1 MILMI
6 DNYDSFT
13 FNIVQYLGQMGE
25 NVQVYRNDKIKM
37 EEIRRLKPQAIF
49 LSPGPCTPREAGITV
64 DVIREFYKDVPIM
77 GICLGHQSIGYAF
90 GAEVVRASRI
100 MHGKTSPIINDGK
113 TIFAGLPN
121 PFSAGRY
128 HSLLV
133 ARETLPACLEISAE
147 TAEGEIMGLRHK
159 EYPVEGIQFH
169 PESVLTPQGKRIIK
183 KLFEIYRTKGASVMI
198 KEAIEK
204 AVNKTD
210 LREAEMMAAMDE
222 IMEGIATPAQIAAL
236 ITALRMK
243 GETVEEVTGA
253 ARIMRQKATR
263 VNACA
268 TTIVDTCGTGGDKL
282 NTFNISTTAAF
293 VVAAAG
299 IVVAKHGNRA
309 VSSGCGSADVLE
321 ALGVNISAGQEIVE
335 ECIQQIGI
343 GFLFA
348 PKLHGAMKY
357 AIGPRREIGIRTIFN
372 MLGPLTNPAGATAQL
387 LGVYDPKLTEMFADV
402 LKNMGTKRAFV
413 VHGLDGLDEVTI
425 TGETRVAELKDG
437 IVRTYNINPMD
448 YFGRVDPLEAIRGG
462 DPTVNA
468 QITRD
473 VLSGKNGA
481 CRNVVLI
488 NAALAI
494 VAGEK
499 AQNIKEGIKVAA
511 DCIDSGAAVKKLQSL
526 IEMSNS

>member
-1 MILMI
+1 
-6 DNYDSFT
+6 
-13 FNIVQYLGQMGE
+13 
-25 NVQVYRNDKIKM
+25 
-37 EEIRRLKPQAIF
+37 
-49 LSPGPCTPREAGITV
+49 
-64 DVIREFYKDVPIM
+64 
-77 GICLGHQSIGYAF
+77 
-90 GAEVVRASRI
+90 
-100 MHGKTSPIINDGK
+100 
-113 TIFAGLPN
+113 
-121 PFSAGRY
+121 
-128 HSLLV
+128 
-133 ARETLPACLEISAE
+133 
-147 TAEGEIMGLRHK
+147 
-159 EYPVEGIQFH
+159 
-169 PESVLTPQGKRIIK
+169 
-183 KLFEIYRTKGASVMI
+183 MI

-204 AVNKTD
+204 AVQKTD
-210 LREAEMMAAMDE
+210 VTEAEMMAAMDE
-222 IMEGIATPAQIAAL
+222 IMEGIATTAQIAAF

-263 VNACA
+263 INACA
-268 TTIVDTCGTGGDKL
+268 STIVDTCGTGGDKL

-293 VVAAAG
+293 VAAAAG
-299 IVVAKHGNRA
+299 LTVAKHGNRA

-321 ALGVNISAGQEIVE
+321 ALGVNISADQDIVE
-335 ECIQQIGI
+335 ECVQQIGI

-387 LGVYDPKLTEMFADV
+387 LGVYDKKLTEMFADV

-437 IVRTYNINPMD
+437 IVRTYNINPVD
-448 YFGRVDPLEAIRGG
+448 YFGRIDTIDSIRGG
-462 DPTVNA
+462 DPVVNA
-468 QITRD
+468 QIAKD

-499 AQNIKEGIKVAA
+499 ADNIKKGIQVAA
-511 DCIDSGAAVKKLQSL
+511 DCIDSGAAIKKLKSL
-526 IEMSNS
+526 IELSNS

>member
-1 MILMI
+1 
-6 DNYDSFT
+6 
-13 FNIVQYLGQMGE
+13 
-25 NVQVYRNDKIKM
+25 
-37 EEIRRLKPQAIF
+37 
-49 LSPGPCTPREAGITV
+49 
-64 DVIREFYKDVPIM
+64 
-77 GICLGHQSIGYAF
+77 
-90 GAEVVRASRI
+90 
-100 MHGKTSPIINDGK
+100 
-113 TIFAGLPN
+113 
-121 PFSAGRY
+121 
-128 HSLLV
+128 
-133 ARETLPACLEISAE
+133 
-147 TAEGEIMGLRHK
+147 
-159 EYPVEGIQFH
+159 
-169 PESVLTPQGKRIIK
+169 
-183 KLFEIYRTKGASVMI
+183 MI
-198 KEAIEK
+198 KEAIDK
-204 AVNKTD
+204 AVRNID
-210 LREAEMMAAMDE
+210 LREAEMMAAMEE
-222 IMEGIATPAQIAAL
+222 IMGGEATPAQIGAF
-236 ITALRMK
+236 ITALRIK

-282 NTFNISTTAAF
+282 NTFNISTTTAF

-299 IVVAKHGNRA
+299 IIVAKHGNRA

-321 ALGVNISAGQEIVE
+321 ALGVNISVNQEIVE

-437 IVRTYNINPMD
+437 IVRTYNIHPKD
-448 YFGRVDPLEAIRGG
+448 YVGNTYPLNDIRGG

-473 VLSGKNGA
+473 VLSGKPGA
-481 CRNVVLI
+481 CRDVVLM
-488 NAALAI
+488 NAAVAI

-499 AQNIKEGIKVAA
+499 AADIKEGVGLAA
-511 DCIDSGAAVKKLQSL
+511 DCIDSGAAVKRLQAL

>member
-1 MILMI
+1 
-6 DNYDSFT
+6 
-13 FNIVQYLGQMGE
+13 
-25 NVQVYRNDKIKM
+25 
-37 EEIRRLKPQAIF
+37 
-49 LSPGPCTPREAGITV
+49 
-64 DVIREFYKDVPIM
+64 
-77 GICLGHQSIGYAF
+77 
-90 GAEVVRASRI
+90 
-100 MHGKTSPIINDGK
+100 
-113 TIFAGLPN
+113 
-121 PFSAGRY
+121 
-128 HSLLV
+128 
-133 ARETLPACLEISAE
+133 
-147 TAEGEIMGLRHK
+147 
-159 EYPVEGIQFH
+159 
-169 PESVLTPQGKRIIK
+169 
-183 KLFEIYRTKGASVMI
+183 MI
-198 KEAIEK
+198 KEAIDK
-204 AVNKTD
+204 AVQKIN
-210 LREAEMMAAMDE
+210 LPEAEMMAAMEE
-222 IMEGIATPAQIAAL
+222 IMEGTATPAQIGAL

-268 TTIVDTCGTGGDKL
+268 TTIIDTCGTGGDRL
-282 NTFNISTTAAF
+282 NTFNISTTTAF
-293 VVAAAG
+293 VAAAAG

-321 ALGVNISAGQEIVE
+321 ALGVNISVGQEIVE

-437 IVRTYNINPMD
+437 IIRTYNIHPRD
-448 YFGRVDPLEAIRGG
+448 YVGQIHELAAIRGG
-462 DPTVNA
+462 DPAANA

-473 VLSGKNGA
+473 VLSGKKGA
-481 CRNVVLI
+481 CRDVVLL
-488 NAALAI
+488 NAALAV

-499 AQNIKEGIKVAA
+499 ADNMKDGIRLAA
-511 DCIDSGAAVKKLQSL
+511 ECIDSGAAVKKLQAL

>member
-1 MILMI
+1 
-6 DNYDSFT
+6 
-13 FNIVQYLGQMGE
+13 
-25 NVQVYRNDKIKM
+25 
-37 EEIRRLKPQAIF
+37 
-49 LSPGPCTPREAGITV
+49 
-64 DVIREFYKDVPIM
+64 
-77 GICLGHQSIGYAF
+77 
-90 GAEVVRASRI
+90 
-100 MHGKTSPIINDGK
+100 
-113 TIFAGLPN
+113 
-121 PFSAGRY
+121 
-128 HSLLV
+128 
-133 ARETLPACLEISAE
+133 
-147 TAEGEIMGLRHK
+147 
-159 EYPVEGIQFH
+159 
-169 PESVLTPQGKRIIK
+169 
-183 KLFEIYRTKGASVMI
+183 MI

-204 AVNKTD
+204 AVQNED
-210 LREAEMMAAMDE
+210 LTEAEMMDAMDE
-222 IMEGIATPAQIAAL
+222 IMEGAATPAQIAAL
-236 ITALRMK
+236 MTALRMK
-243 GETVEEVTGA
+243 GETVNEVTGA

-299 IVVAKHGNRA
+299 ITVAKHGNRA

-321 ALGVNISAGQEIVE
+321 ALGVNISADQEIVE
-335 ECIQQIGI
+335 ECVQQIGI

-357 AIGPRREIGIRTIFN
+357 AIGPRREIGVRTIFN

-425 TGETRVAELKDG
+425 TGETRVAELNDG
-437 IVRTYNINPMD
+437 IVRTYNINPVD
-448 YFGRVDPLEAIRGG
+448 YFGRIDSLDSIRGG
-462 DPTVNA
+462 DPSVNA
-468 QITRD
+468 QISRD

-481 CRNVVLI
+481 GRNVVLI

-499 AQNIKEGIKVAA
+499 ASDIREGLAVAA
-511 DCIDSGAAVKKLQSL
+511 DCLDSGTAVKKLQAL
-526 IEMSNS
+526 IELSNS

>member
-1 MILMI
+1 
-6 DNYDSFT
+6 
-13 FNIVQYLGQMGE
+13 
-25 NVQVYRNDKIKM
+25 
-37 EEIRRLKPQAIF
+37 
-49 LSPGPCTPREAGITV
+49 
-64 DVIREFYKDVPIM
+64 
-77 GICLGHQSIGYAF
+77 
-90 GAEVVRASRI
+90 
-100 MHGKTSPIINDGK
+100 
-113 TIFAGLPN
+113 
-121 PFSAGRY
+121 
-128 HSLLV
+128 
-133 ARETLPACLEISAE
+133 
-147 TAEGEIMGLRHK
+147 
-159 EYPVEGIQFH
+159 
-169 PESVLTPQGKRIIK
+169 
-183 KLFEIYRTKGASVMI
+183 MI
-198 KEAIEK
+198 KEAIDK
-204 AVNKTD
+204 AVRRID
-210 LREAEMMAAMDE
+210 LPEAEMMAAMEE
-222 IMEGIATPAQIAAL
+222 IMGGEATPAQIGSF

-268 TTIVDTCGTGGDKL
+268 TTIMDTCGTGGDRL
-282 NTFNISTTAAF
+282 NTFNVSTTTAF

-299 IVVAKHGNRA
+299 ITVAKHGNRA

-321 ALGVNISAGQEIVE
+321 ALGVNISVDQEIVE

-425 TGETRVAELKDG
+425 TGETRVAELNDG
-437 IVRTYNINPMD
+437 IVRTYNIHPKD
-448 YFGRVDPLEAIRGG
+448 YVGSTYPLDDIRGG
-462 DPTVNA
+462 DPTINA
-468 QITRD
+468 QITKD
-473 VLSGKNGA
+473 VLSGKPGA
-481 CRNVVLI
+481 CRDVVLM

-499 AQNIKEGIKVAA
+499 AADIKEGIKVAS
-511 DCIDSGAAVKKLQSL
+511 DCIDSGRAVKKLQAL